1 MESGAQQIF
10 VGKEDNYGGL
20 VVNLMEMEH
29 MTAQDFESKL
39 DLNGRFFLVL
49 LTLGHDL
56 QGKRGIWIKLSSQL
70 SSLVD
75 SAIKRGFTY
84 QHAENEYVV
93 LIVLESVLLC

>member
-39 DLNGRFFLVL
+39 DLNGRF
-49 LTLGHDL
+49 
-56 QGKRGIWIKLSSQL
+56 RYYRA
-70 SSLVD
+70 SLMGGSFVHW
-75 SAIKRGFTY
+75 SPKHTY
-84 QHAENEYVV
+84 MYMY
-93 LIVLESVLLC
+93 ISVYLYMYM